1 MSVVSD
7 YSTANFVYPAYL
19 QRQLKSYLCIFTTND
34 ILDVQHP
41 NKKDFD
47 FVAGELLLVNKPYKW
62 TSFDV
67 VGKLRNAFKPVKLK
81 VGHAGTLDPLA
92 TGLLIICTGKMTKQ
106 IDTFQAEEKEYTGTM
121 ILGATTPSYDMET
134 EPDAT
139 FDSSNITAEQI
150 KATCAKFTG
159 DIQQYPP
166 AHSAIKIDGERLYE
180 KARRGEEVERR
191 LRFVT
196 ISEFEITRV
205 ELPEVDFRV
214 VCSKGTYI
222 RSLVHDFGA
231 ALNNGAYLSKLR
243 RVRSGNYEVANAW
256 EVMELF
262 NFIKDHKINKSEIE
276 ISKSEI

>member
-1 MSVVSD
+1 MS
-7 YSTANFVYPAYL
+7 YPFKNI
-19 QRQLKSYLCIFTTND
+19 Q
-34 ILDVQHP
+34 
-41 NKKDFD
+41 DFAD
-47 FVAGELLLVNKPYKW
+47 GQLLLVNKPYEW

-67 VGKLRNAFKPVKLK
+67 VGKIRNSFKPLKLK

-121 ILGATTPSYDMET
+121 ILGATTPTYDLES
-134 EPDAT
+134 EPEVKFNVSHLND
-139 FDSSNITAEQI
+139 EQI
-150 KATCAKFTG
+150 KAACTQFIG

-180 KARRGEEVERR
+180 KARRGEDVELR
-191 LRFVT
+191 LRNVT
-196 ISEFEITRV
+196 ISEFEITRI

-222 RSLVHDFGA
+222 RSLVNDFGE

-243 RVRSGNYEVANAW
+243 RTRSGNYRVEDAHEVF
-256 EVMELF
+256 ELVST
-262 NFIKDHKINKSEIE
+262 IHELKAMQTGSADL
-276 ISKSEI
+276 